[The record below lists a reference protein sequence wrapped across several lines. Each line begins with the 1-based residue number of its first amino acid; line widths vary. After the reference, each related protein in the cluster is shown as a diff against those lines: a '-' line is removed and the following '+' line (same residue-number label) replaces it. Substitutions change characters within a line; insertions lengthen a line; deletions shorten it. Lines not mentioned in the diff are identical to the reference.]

1 MQLFYCP
8 EIYHN
13 AGSLTD
19 EEANHCIKVLRKKT
33 GDLIDI
39 TDGKGGFYQAKLTHV
54 SAMECKFEIIK
65 SEHCKPPPYHIHIAI
80 APTKNTD
87 RIEWFVEK
95 AIEIGVSEIS
105 FINSAHSER
114 SRLNLDRIQKKA
126 ISAMKQSVRPFL
138 PKINDMQPAATF
150 AKNCTE
156 GQKYVAHLDKASTP
170 FLGDIAEKTKRYV
183 VIIGPEG
190 GFTEEEISLFSLQ
203 GFSTVKLSNYRLR
216 TETAGIMTC
225 ATLNMINLT

>member
-8 EIYHN
+8 EIVSN
-13 AGSLTD
+13 TGILTD
-19 EEANHCIKVLRKKT
+19 EEANHCTRVLRKKT

-39 TDGKGGFYQAKLTHV
+39 TDGKGNFYQAKLTQV
-54 SAMECKFEIIK
+54 SSHECKFEIITT
-65 SEHCKPPPYHIHIAI
+65 EHHEPPPYYIHIAI

-114 SRLNLDRIQKKA
+114 SRLNLDRIQKKSIA
-126 ISAMKQSVRPFL
+126 AMKQSLRPIL
-138 PKINDMQPAATF
+138 PKINDIQPAATF
-150 AKNCTE
+150 AKNSIE
-156 GQKYVAHLDKASTP
+156 GQKYVAHLDEASTP
-170 FLGDIAEKTKRYV
+170 FLSDIAEKTKPYV

-190 GFTEEEISLFSLQ
+190 GFSDEEISLFSKQ
-203 GFSTVKLSNYRLR
+203 GFVSVRLGNYRLR
-216 TETAGIMTC
+216 TETAGVMTC
-225 ATLNMINLT
+225 AILNTINLT